1 MLASATPGI
10 IAGRIGY
17 AMALVAFASLCLYFR
32 PATVDRQS
40 LEWRIWLACAVSA
53 VWAALCWWHA
63 LADSLTATALYWI
76 DAVQMAAWL
85 WVLSAMAR
93 LQQQPRW
100 LQVILA
106 ISPPLVLAIGSGAI
120 VLAVNHDSDAVASA
134 WFALLALAL
143 PLLGI
148 LAVEQVYR
156 NSAGSSRQNYRWF
169 FLGVGGAF
177 LLHLFQYAEAVAVGE
192 FSIFVWGIRGLAF
205 PVTAVLL
212 YKGVRTS
219 AVDWRIGLFVSRQVV
234 FFTTSLVMVGV
245 YLILMSAVSI
255 MLEQRAGPNALVV
268 QSVFLLIAGAIL
280 FTLIFSAAIRRRLM
294 AFLATHFFRNRYD
307 YRIEWLRFVKTL
319 TERAS
324 QGNLHENAI
333 RAVCQIVGS
342 DSGALWLLS
351 ENNQRFEPKAQWPQP
366 MGSVAPL
373 GLSVSDPLLDFMA
386 RTGWV
391 ADLKER
397 AFSPELYD
405 NAPVPQ
411 DFRLLGDDAVVVPML
426 HIDSLYGLMLLRR
439 PPGRDK
445 LHFEDRD
452 LLKTV
457 CRHLAAHLWQV
468 AIDQRLTN
476 SRQFEA
482 YNRMTAFVMHDLKNL
497 TAQLQLIVSNAAKH
511 KRNPEFVDDAMVTIA
526 NSVDRMSKLLA
537 QLSQGASTGAS
548 RAVSLADVVQRTA
561 LRAGTR
567 LPVPAVAIE
576 KDAQVMVDPEQFSMV
591 LDHVLRNAQDAT
603 PANGSVDIRVAVEN
617 GVPQV
622 DIRDNGSGM
631 DETFVNER
639 LFKPFDTTKGARGMG
654 IGAYQ
659 AREYMRSVGGDVRV
673 NSRPGSGTIFSLVF
687 GASASDVNHG

>member
-1 MLASATPGI
+1 MLASATLGF
-10 IAGRIGY
+10 ALGRIGY
-17 AMALVAFASLCLYFR
+17 ATAMVAFAALCLYFR
-32 PATVDRQS
+32 PGTVDRQS

-53 VWAALCWWHA
+53 VWAGLCGWHA
-63 LADSLTATALYWI
+63 LADSLTTTALYWI
-76 DAVQMAAWL
+76 DAAQMAAWL
-85 WVLSAMAR
+85 WVLSAMTE

-100 LQVILA
+100 LQRILA
-106 ISPPLVLAIGSGAI
+106 LLPPLVLVIGSAAI
-120 VLAVNHDSDAVASA
+120 VLAIDYISDAVTSA
-134 WFALLALAL
+134 WFALVALTL

-148 LAVEQVYR
+148 LTVEQVYR
-156 NSAGSSRQNYRWF
+156 NSAGSSRQAHRWF
-169 FLGVGGAF
+169 FLGVGGMF
-177 LLHLFQYAEAVAVGE
+177 LLHLFQYAETVAGGE
-192 FSIFVWGIRGLAF
+192 FSVFVWGVRSIFF
-205 PVTAVLL
+205 PVIAVLL
-212 YKGVRTS
+212 YKGVRSS
-219 AVDWRIGLFVSRQVV
+219 AVDWRIGLFVSRQVA

-245 YLILMSAVSI
+245 YLILMSVASSV
-255 MLEQRAGPNALVV
+255 LGQLAGPDALIV
-268 QSVFLLIAGAIL
+268 QALFLLIAGAIL
-280 FTLIFSAAIRRRLM
+280 LTLIFSAAIRRRLM
-294 AFLATHFFRNRYD
+294 AFLATHFYRNRYD

-351 ENNQRFEPKAQWPQP
+351 DNNQRFEPRAQWPQP
-366 MGSVAPL
+366 LESVSPL
-373 GLSVSDPLLDFMA
+373 GLPVSEPLLDFMA

-391 ADLKER
+391 VDLKER
-397 AFSPELYD
+397 SLSPELYD
-405 NAPVPQ
+405 NAPVPP
-411 DFRLLGDDAVVVPML
+411 DFGLLGDDAVVVPML

-439 PPGRDK
+439 PPGRDT

-497 TAQLQLIVSNAAKH
+497 TAQLQLVVSNAAKH

-537 QLSQGASTGAS
+537 QLSQGGSSGAS
-548 RAVSLADVVQRTA
+548 RPVSLADMVQRTA

-567 LPVPAVAIE
+567 LPVPSVVIE
-576 KDAQVMVDPEQFSMV
+576 KDAKVMVDPEQFSMV

-617 GVPQV
+617 GAPQV

-631 DETFVNER
+631 DETFVNQR
-639 LFKPFDTTKGARGMG
+639 LFRPFDTTKGARGMG

-659 AREYMRSVGGDVRV
+659 AREYMRSVAGDVRV
-673 NSRPGSGTIFSLVF
+673 TSRPGVGTTFTLVF
-687 GASASDVNHG
+687 AAGAGDVNHV